1 MKKYVILYSTNDSE
15 LLSLLRS
22 DSMKKILSILSA
34 LMLSVACMP
43 YTVYADGN
51 YFGRGDGYVDP
62 LPNFTG
68 NEETTV
74 ENNPELWEK
83 FLEYD
88 LCITDYDSLTSEEKD
103 LCRFIFETEQSS
115 IATIRCERA
124 RRMLA
129 HDEYIGE
136 RLTIETAMNSY
147 GIWDCYSSAK
157 AGSAYFTHAV
167 PDIKYL
173 DSVIDRNEYWLDDK
187 GTVRIV
193 STGEVN
199 LNKNTKE
206 DLGYFKIYDYS
217 HTDDFYDDEH
227 DIYYYTSKDTI
238 TYGECVSAM
247 INFKEYPEENLI
259 TVDNITYAICPDNTL
274 TVIDGTDATGS
285 IEIPKSIDNH
295 TVTSIDSEAFLYAD
309 ISDVKLP
316 DTIES
321 INTYA
326 FLGCKNLKNIN
337 FPENLKFLGV
347 WSFAETGL
355 EEIVIDCPELRI
367 MVAAFRNTPIKY
379 ADINA
384 KNIPSNLFDLCNNL
398 EYVHIGS
405 CVEIIAPYAFD
416 ACTVNNIKIDDGL
429 KYVGLYA
436 FNTSGNSVIS
446 FPDTVEI
453 MGILPESTGY
463 LDIGEFGIKAKNN
476 LKEDYSF
483 DFFSNG
489 SVVYVHDN
497 LYNILNH
504 LKKYRDIK
512 LFGDTNNDGKINIA
526 DAVSLQKY
534 LFGNGTVGYEADLN
548 KDGIIDSFDMIPMR
562 QTILNEVIS

>member
-1 MKKYVILYSTNDSE
+1 
-15 LLSLLRS
+15 
-22 DSMKKILSILSA
+22 MKKIFSIL
-34 LMLSVACMP
+34 LTIMISVNCLP

-51 YFGRGDGYVDP
+51 YFGRGNDYVDP
-62 LPNFTG
+62 MPNFTG
-68 NEETTV
+68 NEEITV
-74 ENNPELWEK
+74 EDSPELWEK
-83 FLEYD
+83 FLKYD
-88 LCITDYDSLTSEEKD
+88 LCITDYASLPDNEKD

-124 RRMLA
+124 RRILA

-173 DSVIDRNEYWLDDK
+173 DSVIDRNEYWLDDE
-187 GTVRIV
+187 GTVRII
-193 STGEVN
+193 STGEIN
-199 LNKNTKE
+199 LKKNTKE

-227 DIYYYTSKDTI
+227 DIYYYTSDDTI
-238 TYGECVSAM
+238 TYGKCVSAV

-274 TVIDGTDATGS
+274 TVINGTDATGF
-285 IEIPKSIDNH
+285 IEIPESINNH
-295 TVTSIDSEAFLYAD
+295 KVTSIDSEAFMQAN
-309 ISDVKLP
+309 ICGITLP
-316 DTIES
+316 NTIES

-337 FPENLKFLGV
+337 FPENLKFLGL

-355 EEIVIDCPELRI
+355 EEVVINCPELRI
-367 MVAAFRNTPIKY
+367 MGAVFRNTPLKY

-384 KNIPSNLFDLCNNL
+384 KNIPSNIFYLCNNL

-416 ACTVNNIKIDDGL
+416 DCTVNNIKIDDGL

-463 LDIGEFGIKAKNN
+463 SDIGEIGIKAKNN

-497 LYNILNH
+497 LYRILNPM
-504 LKKYRDIK
+504 KKYRDIK
-512 LFGDTNNDGKINIA
+512 LFGDTNNDGKVTVA
-526 DAVSLQKY
+526 DAVLLQKH
-534 LFGNGTVGYEADLN
+534 LFGDGSVGYEADLTN
-548 KDGIIDSFDMIPMR
+548 DGIIDSFDMVYMR
-562 QTILNEVIS
+562 KMILSK

>member
-1 MKKYVILYSTNDSE
+1 
-15 LLSLLRS
+15 
-22 DSMKKILSILSA
+22 MKKILSIL
-34 LMLSVACMP
+34 LTIMISVACLP
-43 YTVYADGN
+43 DTVYADGN
-51 YFGRGDGYVDP
+51 YFGRGNDYVDP
-62 LPNFTG
+62 MPNFTG

-74 ENNPELWEK
+74 EDNPALWEK
-83 FLEYD
+83 FLKYD
-88 LCITDYDSLTSEEKD
+88 LCITDYDSLPDDEKD
-103 LCRFIFETEQSS
+103 LCRLIFETEQSS
-115 IATIRCERA
+115 IATICCERA
-124 RRMLA
+124 RRTLA

-136 RLTIETAMNSY
+136 RLTIKTATNSY
-147 GIWDCYSSAK
+147 GIWECYSSAK

-173 DSVIDRNEYWLDDK
+173 DSVIDRNEYWLDDE
-187 GTVRIV
+187 GTVRII
-193 STGEVN
+193 STGEIN
-199 LNKNTKE
+199 LKKNTKE
-206 DLGYFKIYDYS
+206 DLGYFKIYNYS
-217 HTDDFYDDEH
+217 HTDDFYDDEY
-227 DIYYYTSKDTI
+227 DIYYYTSEYTI
-238 TYGECVSAM
+238 TYGECVSAI

-259 TVDNITYAICPDNTL
+259 TVDNITYVICPDNTL
-274 TVIDGTDATGS
+274 TVIDGTDATGFV
-285 IEIPKSIDNH
+285 EIPESIDNH
-295 TVTSIDSEAFLYAD
+295 KVTSIDSEAFLYAD

-337 FPENLKFLGV
+337 FPENLKFLGA
-347 WSFAETGL
+347 WSFAETSL
-355 EEIVIDCPELRI
+355 EEVVIDCPELRI
-367 MVAAFRNTPIKY
+367 MGAIFGNTPLKY

-384 KNIPSNLFDLCNNL
+384 KNIPSNSFYLCNNL

-416 ACTVNNIKIDDGL
+416 DCTVKNIKIEDSI
-429 KYVGLYA
+429 KYVGFYA

-453 MGILPESTGY
+453 MGILPLLKGY
-463 LDIGEFGIKAKNN
+463 YDPGEIAKNAVNN

-497 LYNILNH
+497 LYSILNP

-512 LFGDTNNDGKINIA
+512 LFGDINSDGKVTVA
-526 DAVSLQKY
+526 DIVSLQKY
-534 LFGNGTVGYEADLN
+534 LFGDGSVGYEADLT
-548 KDGIIDSFDMIPMR
+548 KDGIIDSFDMVCMR
-562 QTILNEVIS
+562 KMILNK

>member
-1 MKKYVILYSTNDSE
+1 MKKVLST
-15 LLSLLRS
+15 LLTI
-22 DSMKKILSILSA
+22 MI
-34 LMLSVACMP
+34 SVACLP

-51 YFGRGDGYVDP
+51 YFGRGNDYIDSM
-62 LPNFTG
+62 PNFTG
-68 NEETTV
+68 NKETTV
-74 ENNPELWEK
+74 EDSPELWEK
-83 FLEYD
+83 FLKYD
-88 LCITDYDSLTSEEKD
+88 LCITDYESLPGNEKD

-124 RRMLA
+124 RRTLA

-173 DSVIDRNEYWLDDK
+173 DSVIDRNEYWLDDE
-187 GTVRIV
+187 GTVRII
-193 STGEVN
+193 STGEIN

-217 HTDDFYDDEH
+217 HTDDFYDDEY
-227 DIYYYTSKDTI
+227 DIYYYTSEDAI
-238 TYGECVSAM
+238 TYGKCVSAT
-247 INFKEYPEENLI
+247 INFKEYPKENLI

-274 TVIDGTDATGS
+274 SVIDGTNTTGFV
-285 IEIPKSIDNH
+285 EIPEFIDNYK
-295 TVTSIDSEAFLYAD
+295 VTSIDSEAFLYAD
-309 ISDVKLP
+309 ISDVKIP

-321 INTYA
+321 INAYA
-326 FLGCKNLKNIN
+326 FSGCQNLKNIN
-337 FPENLKFLGV
+337 FPENLKFLGA

-355 EEIVIDCPELRI
+355 EEVAIDCPELKI
-367 MVAAFRNTPIKY
+367 MGGVFRNTPVKY

-384 KNIPSNLFDLCNNL
+384 KNIPSNIFYLCNNL

-416 ACTVNNIKIDDGL
+416 DCTVNNIKIDDGL

-436 FNTSGNSVIS
+436 FNTNGNSIIS

-453 MGILPESTGY
+453 MGILPLSKGY
-463 LDIGEFGIKAKNN
+463 YDSGEIAKNAVNN

-483 DFFSNG
+483 DFFNNG

-497 LYNILNH
+497 LYSILNP
-504 LKKYRDIK
+504 LNKYINIK
-512 LFGDTNNDGKINIA
+512 LFGDTNNDGTINIA
-526 DAVSLQKY
+526 DAVSLNKY
-534 LFGNGTVGYEADLN
+534 ILGKGIVGYEADIN
-548 KDGIIDSFDMIPMR
+548 KDGIIDSFDMILMR
-562 QTILNEVIS
+562 NMILNQ